1 MSFVNMELDTLQE
14 ILRKSKMKKIKR
26 IKIIMENSRK
36 EVERERETKA
46 NNEKKNN
53 SFYINFCEY
62 VSL

>member
-1 MSFVNMELDTLQE
+1 MELDTLQE

-46 NNEKKNN
+46 NNEKKKNN